1 LAGTVYPKEYNGN
14 QIKPA
19 SGLSLLPLLQA
30 KQRDSHKAI
39 FCEHWNSAFV
49 RSKNWKL
56 VTLNYQDPRR
66 WELYNLNDDPCETQN
81 LRSKFP
87 EKTAELYD
95 LFINWSSDVRVLP
108 KPASMLEKSREE
120 LHIQNN

>member
-1 LAGTVYPKEYNGN
+1 MNIRTAVKN
-14 QIKPA
+14 
-19 SGLSLLPLLQA
+19 SLQ
-30 KQRDSHKAI
+30 
-39 FCEHWNSAFV
+39 F
-49 RSKNWKL
+49 
-56 VTLNYQDPRR
+56 
-66 WELYNLNDDPCETQN
+66 YNLNDDPCETQN

-108 KPASMLEKSREE
+108 KPASMLEKSRVE